1 MDIGQGRDLQYNQI
15 VTENEVIFLK
25 SVSKT

>member
-15 VTENEVIFLK
+15 VTGNEVIFLK